1 MFRSQLYGV
10 SGERKK
16 TSYSNDIHS
25 GGPHQ
30 KWHRN
35 KKDSGRVYV
44 TYLEWG
50 YATCNQRR
58 SVVRVQLFA
67 VNILSL
73 CWTQDCRKID
83 ICMAIISV
91 GTILSS
97 RTNLQVFVLVLGP
110 QVLENCQGLR
120 ILHIQSVTYDHMK
133 FIYSVTATTGG
144 SRTFV
149 SRPGRAPKARVSR
162 RHRRQGV
169 EWWNLGRAAG
179 CSTPKTPELPLLTF
193 MPRRQLC
200 LFGRPK

>member
-1 MFRSQLYGV
+1 
-10 SGERKK
+10 
-16 TSYSNDIHS
+16 
-25 GGPHQ
+25 
-30 KWHRN
+30 
-35 KKDSGRVYV
+35 
-44 TYLEWG
+44 
-50 YATCNQRR
+50 
-58 SVVRVQLFA
+58 VRVQLFA

-91 GTILSS
+91 GTILSSRKVLVLEDPRGCPRGSS